1 MLPQA
6 FEDLQP
12 LATAGWCLGTE
23 TERVEKRHSSS
34 AAELRTF
41 YDLMVPRLESAIEH
55 LNEFDLKDFP
65 EPEQHLMNLLLSM
78 AEVTFAVRISD
89 HVQPGVVYS
98 PKGTWRCTSDT
109 GLTANALI
117 PADLRTDIGDGACYN
132 DTFIEVKHA

>member
-78 AEVTFAVRISD
+78 AEVTFAVEKFDADESR
-89 HVQPGVVYS
+89 YE
-98 PKGTWRCTSDT
+98 
-109 GLTANALI
+109 GL
-117 PADLRTDIGDGACYN
+117 PADR
-132 DTFIEVKHA
+132 FVPVHEHAAGGLYTPFEYK